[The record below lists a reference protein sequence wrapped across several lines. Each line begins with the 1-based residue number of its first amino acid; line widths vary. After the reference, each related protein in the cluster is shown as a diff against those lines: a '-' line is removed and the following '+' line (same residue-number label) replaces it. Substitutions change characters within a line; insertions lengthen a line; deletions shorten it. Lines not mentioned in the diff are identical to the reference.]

1 MCNILI
7 MVSAHTSL
15 NSSKGVIRSRDLE
28 GVTEDEMLN
37 NLSSQGVSAVK
48 RIHIRRNNELVP
60 TNTFILTFCKPL
72 LPDSIKVGYLK
83 IPVVPFIPN
92 PLQCFKCHLYGH
104 GENACRGK
112 VTCARCGQD
121 DHESKTCT
129 NAISCAN
136 CKGSH
141 FAYSRECP
149 KWKQEKQVQH
159 VRVEKQVAF
168 PEARRLV
175 ETRSGAVAETSYATA
190 VKVSTTNASVQN
202 DLTWPNGADRFI
214 KISDIQK
221 TRKQA
226 TKAAQKQ
233 QTSVASHVSLDSL
246 NQQEA
251 CTSGQPRQSKPV
263 SKETNSYQRSVSLN
277 RKKPETDVCSG
288 RLKKAEQ
295 HIIPISNS
303 YNTLA
308 DLGDDGMD
316 ICQEGFLRNKKPAAK
331 AKINPI
337 LPLDD

>member
-1 MCNILI
+1 
-7 MVSAHTSL
+7 
-15 NSSKGVIRSRDLE
+15 
-28 GVTEDEMLN
+28 MLD

-72 LPDSIKVGYLK
+72 LPDSIKDGYLK

-92 PLQCFKCHLYGH
+92 PLRCLKCHRYGH
-104 GENACRGK
+104 GENAFRGK
-112 VTCARCGQD
+112 VTCARCGQV
-121 DHESKTCT
+121 DHESKTCN

-149 KWKQEKQVQH
+149 KWKQEKQVP
-159 VRVEKQVAF
+159 F

-175 ETRSGAVAETSYATA
+175 ETRSGAVAGKSYATA
-190 VKVSTTNASVQN
+190 VKVSTINASVQT
-202 DLTWPNGADRFI
+202 DLTWHNGADRFV
-214 KISDIQK
+214 KISYIQK
-221 TRKQA
+221 ARKQA

-233 QTSVASHVSLDSL
+233 QTSVASQVSLDYL
-246 NQQEA
+246 NPQEA

-263 SKETNSYQRSVSLN
+263 SKETKSHQRSVSLN
-277 RKKPETDVCSG
+277 RNKLETDVCSG

-295 HIIPISNS
+295 NIIPISNS

-308 DLGDDGMD
+308 YLGDEGMD
-316 ICQEGFLRNKKPAAK
+316 ICQEGFLRNKKPPAK
-331 AKINPI
+331 YKINPI
-337 LPLDD
+337 LPPDD